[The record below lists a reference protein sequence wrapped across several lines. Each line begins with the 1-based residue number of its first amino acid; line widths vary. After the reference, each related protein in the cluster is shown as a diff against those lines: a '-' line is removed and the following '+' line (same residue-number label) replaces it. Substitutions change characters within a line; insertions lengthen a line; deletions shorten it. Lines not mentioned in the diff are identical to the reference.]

1 MKRIGLG
8 VVIMAGLCLC
18 LSPLFTQERED
29 RTLLSWD
36 QMRAIINEVSGE
48 RPLHTV
54 LEMVGYP
61 RIRPRSEYESN
72 FRESLVMKQ
81 RAEEVGFQNV
91 EIESFPSVS
100 SWAPIQGELWMV
112 TPQSRKLYDIHD
124 IAVSICSGSET
135 GDVTGELVD
144 VGNGARAEDYA
155 GKSLEGKVVLGS
167 TSPGSLQ
174 RLGVFERGAVGVLSY
189 NTMHPEPNN
198 PDEIQSQSISSN
210 APQGKKAGFGWS
222 ISPRVGRELA
232 ARLARGEKV
241 TMRSIV
247 KAESFPGEMETVH
260 AVLPG
265 DGSSSQA
272 VAVSGHLYEGYLKQG
287 ANDDASGCALGLEM
301 GRAFKRLVD
310 EGKLPRPKRD
320 IHFLW
325 VPEISG
331 TRAWLQK
338 HPEVTKRLIADL
350 NFDMEGLGLRTGST
364 QWVMHR
370 TPDTFPTFL
379 NDLCA
384 NVLRFV
390 GNVNQERVR
399 YRANGYGYSWPVL
412 APSGSTDPFY
422 YVIEKYYGASDHQV
436 YMSQGI
442 PSTMFITW
450 PDPFYHSSQDTPDKL
465 DPTQFK
471 RAGVVATAAMT
482 VLATADDETAARV
495 TAESVARGTERMGQA
510 QAKGMAY
517 LSDAGSG
524 ADLMTAYKDA
534 SASIRHQANLE
545 KEVIRTSAVLY
556 GKPADAEKK
565 LVAFGPLVDQRA
577 TALLNEVKALYEIE
591 TQRLNIR
598 AVEPVPTPEEAQ
610 AAKTVVERVGGQQ
623 GGRGRGAGAPPAGGA
638 NMPDRAALQAASRK
652 IPQHMTSELNLLLGQ
667 NKTVLEIRDFLT
679 GEFEP
684 LPLADLMEYLRAQ
697 EKLGA
702 VRLTV
707 K

>member
-1 MKRIGLG
+1 MKRIVSG
-8 VVIMAGLCLC
+8 VVIMAGLCFC

-36 QMRAIINEVSGE
+36 RMRAIINEVSGE

-81 RAEEVGFQNV
+81 RAEEAGFQNV
-91 EIESFPSVS
+91 EIESFPSGS
-100 SWAPIQGELWMV
+100 SWAPIQGELWLV
-112 TPQSRKLYDIHD
+112 TPQSRKLYDIYD
-124 IAVSICSGSET
+124 VAVSICSGSET

-155 GKSLEGKVVLGS
+155 GKSLEGKIVLGS

-222 ISPRVGRELA
+222 ISPRVGRELT

-325 VPEISG
+325 VPEING
-331 TRAWLQK
+331 TRAWLQR

-482 VLATADDETAARV
+482 VLATADDETAAKV

-524 ADLMTAYKDA
+524 AELMTAYKDA
-534 SASIRHQANLE
+534 RASIRHQANLE

-591 TQRLNIR
+591 AQRLNVR

-610 AAKTVVERVGGQQ
+610 AAKTVVERIAGQQ

-638 NMPDRAALQAASRK
+638 DMPDRAALQAASRK